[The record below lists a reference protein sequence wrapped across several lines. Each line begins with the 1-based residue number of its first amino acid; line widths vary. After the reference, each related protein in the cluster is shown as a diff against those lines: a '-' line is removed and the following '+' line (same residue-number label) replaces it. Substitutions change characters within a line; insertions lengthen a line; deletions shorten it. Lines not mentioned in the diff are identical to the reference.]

1 MNALQNMVG
10 GLESVSM
17 ERTGNEIK
25 IVISP
30 AAQEAFLDAIY
41 EEKVIAAKHLN
52 EARQRVMNRFELL
65 TGTKTSY
72 RNADGDFL
80 VHPKRVPDAADPKWR
95 MTSND
100 DGTTSFSVTVLNETS
115 SSHLQQ
121 LLMDVFPPEE
131 NVNIPS
137 EIDASRT
144 ELTFVLLPHQVA
156 MLERKMSEEI
166 LLNIAK

>member
-30 AAQEAFLDAIY
+30 AAQEAFLDAMS

-65 TGTKTSY
+65 TGTKPATKTQMATSWFIQSEY
-72 RNADGDFL
+72 
-80 VHPKRVPDAADPKWR
+80 PTQPTP
-95 MTSND
+95 
-100 DGTTSFSVTVLNETS
+100 S
-115 SSHLQQ
+115 S
-121 LLMDVFPPEE
+121 
-131 NVNIPS
+131 
-137 EIDASRT
+137 A
-144 ELTFVLLPHQVA
+144 
-156 MLERKMSEEI
+156 
-166 LLNIAK
+166 